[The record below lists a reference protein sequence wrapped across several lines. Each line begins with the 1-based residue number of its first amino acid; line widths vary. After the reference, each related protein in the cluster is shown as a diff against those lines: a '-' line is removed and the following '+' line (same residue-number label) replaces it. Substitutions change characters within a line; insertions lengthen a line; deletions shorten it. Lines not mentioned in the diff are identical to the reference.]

1 MVTPNWRECGK
12 KEKLLDPQPSIAK
25 QNPLSSP
32 HLTALEVLQE
42 PFRDICDFD
51 FSE

>member
-1 MVTPNWRECGK
+1 MVTPNWREYGK
-12 KEKLLDPQPSIAK
+12 KKNFLTHSHQT

-51 FSE
+51 FFE